1 MRRILALLLVLATLA
16 GAIYTLWTWKG
27 PGTTATDPWD
37 AVPQHAAIV
46 VYVPQAWSTWDR
58 ATHTTQLW
66 GAFANAPGVA
76 AAGRLLD
83 RLALR
88 LENDAALRNTVGD
101 GPVLVAIMRSGG
113 DRMGSLFVGTRNGE
127 GQPADQALAEVLGA
141 DAATLQALATGGSVQ
156 VRPDTA
162 LPPLSLALHNGLWL
176 LASDPGIMDEA
187 LLQLKGGTSL
197 ATDSLLS
204 KARST
209 LGAGADAHI
218 LAHSARAQRLLNTW
232 WRPDALER
240 MEVPAGW
247 VALDLRIRPD
257 ALLMSGL
264 LVPESDDAVLATV
277 RAQGNGSNNVQRM
290 LPAKVSTARMWH
302 VSDAA
307 KWIEGLPAG
316 AKADPATEALC
327 SWVSGTVGTATAPG
341 TDPASDLYW
350 AFFGTQDSTL
360 AVERL
365 NSLCTTACDTLAYR
379 GARLTRMPEAS
390 THERVLGK
398 DFAALATPW
407 WVVLGDVI
415 LFSNTPAALM
425 SSIDVWNDGGSLAED
440 ERAAAW
446 NARLSAEA
454 GRTLWC
460 DVARTRG
467 LLQRGLKPDAAVGA
481 MAMDSLWNA
490 LGGLT
495 LQLSAGQH
503 GYYHVVLGL
512 QHAPL
517 AAQAGSTA
525 WSVALGAPVQRPP
538 DLVRN
543 HVNNTREVLVQ
554 DAQHRLHLLASTG
567 QVLWTRQLEGP
578 ILGRITQVDRFRN
591 DKLQYLFNTANTVF
605 LVDRNGKDVGGFPF
619 TLKSPATA
627 PLAVFDYE
635 NERDYRVLVPTADK
649 RLVNLGLDGQVVKGW
664 EAKPLSAAATGLV
677 RHLRIKGRDHL
688 VVPTADGKL
697 HCLDRRGV
705 VRERFTLET
714 GASSVVLALAP
725 GPELLSSSLLWSDAE
740 GRIRTGTLGG
750 NKEQVAPTGTGHA
763 VLLPPTDGTTGQVA
777 YISGDSV
784 ILKGAGD
791 ARLLRSFGNPMDHG
805 LQVYGRG
812 TAGLWIVVAS
822 NDGSTVSLLDTEGR
836 EQEGSPFAGKLSAE
850 PTDLDLDGRL
860 ELVTV
865 SADGVVYAHRLNG
878 KSNTLP

>member
-1 MRRILALLLVLATLA
+1 
-16 GAIYTLWTWKG
+16 
-27 PGTTATDPWD
+27 
-37 AVPQHAAIV
+37 
-46 VYVPQAWSTWDR
+46 
-58 ATHTTQLW
+58 
-66 GAFANAPGVA
+66 
-76 AAGRLLD
+76 
-83 RLALR
+83 
-88 LENDAALRNTVGD
+88 
-101 GPVLVAIMRSGG
+101 
-113 DRMGSLFVGTRNGE
+113 
-127 GQPADQALAEVLGA
+127 
-141 DAATLQALATGGSVQ
+141 
-156 VRPDTA
+156 
-162 LPPLSLALHNGLWL
+162 
-176 LASDPGIMDEA
+176 
-187 LLQLKGGTSL
+187 
-197 ATDSLLS
+197 
-204 KARST
+204 
-209 LGAGADAHI
+209 
-218 LAHSARAQRLLNTW
+218 
-232 WRPDALER
+232 
-240 MEVPAGW
+240 
-247 VALDLRIRPD
+247 
-257 ALLMSGL
+257 
-264 LVPESDDAVLATV
+264 
-277 RAQGNGSNNVQRM
+277 
-290 LPAKVSTARMWH
+290 
-302 VSDAA
+302 
-307 KWIEGLPAG
+307 
-316 AKADPATEALC
+316 
-327 SWVSGTVGTATAPG
+327 
-341 TDPASDLYW
+341 
-350 AFFGTQDSTL
+350 
-360 AVERL
+360 
-365 NSLCTTACDTLAYR
+365 
-379 GARLTRMPEAS
+379 
-390 THERVLGK
+390 
-398 DFAALATPW
+398 
-407 WVVLGDVI
+407 
-415 LFSNTPAALM
+415 M

-697 HCLDRRGV
+697 HCLDRRAWCANASPWKRVLHRWYWPWHRG
-705 VRERFTLET
+705 RNCCPAACCGAMPK
-714 GASSVVLALAP
+714 GAS
-725 GPELLSSSLLWSDAE
+725 GPEPWVATRSKWHRPVPGTRCCCHPPMAPP
-740 GRIRTGTLGG
+740 GKWRTS
-750 NKEQVAPTGTGHA
+750 VAIA
-763 VLLPPTDGTTGQVA
+763 
-777 YISGDSV
+777 
-784 ILKGAGD
+784 
-791 ARLLRSFGNPMDHG
+791 
-805 LQVYGRG
+805 
-812 TAGLWIVVAS
+812 
-822 NDGSTVSLLDTEGR
+822 
-836 EQEGSPFAGKLSAE
+836 
-850 PTDLDLDGRL
+850 
-860 ELVTV
+860 
-865 SADGVVYAHRLNG
+865 
-878 KSNTLP
+878 